1 MKALKMHI
9 KDYIFC
15 FLGVGVMGIAL
26 KLFYLTYVSL
36 ATNQLIALHPIC
48 FLDWLCVLTL
58 SAFVFITYFS
68 RIVNRYFEGAKN
80 VQSR

>member
-1 MKALKMHI
+1 MHI

-48 FLDWLCVLTL
+48 FLDWLCVLAL
-58 SAFVFITYFS
+58 SSFVFITYFS